1 VPRHSIPGNLA
12 ALSTVRQL
20 VTQACREA
28 GLDDAA
34 SYRLIL
40 AVDEIATNIITH
52 GYQEQGSSGDIA
64 IAIEASE
71 QYLSVVLE
79 DTGVAYDP
87 RAQGMPTAE
96 DLDKPLSDREIGGL
110 GVFLA
115 LQGVDH
121 FDYRRHDKVNRNTL
135 AVKLPQAKR

>member
-1 VPRHSIPGNLA
+1 VPRHSIPANLA

-20 VTQACREA
+20 VTQACHEA

-71 QYLSVVLE
+71 QYLSVLLE

-121 FDYRRHDKVNRNTL
+121 FDYQRHDKVNRNTL

>member
-1 VPRHSIPGNLA
+1 MARHSIPANLA
-12 ALSTVRQL
+12 ALATVRQL

-64 IAIEASE
+64 IAIEAGE

-79 DTGVAYDP
+79 DTGIAYDP

-115 LQGVDH
+115 LQGVDR
-121 FDYRRHDKVNRNTL
+121 FDYQHHDKVNRNTL